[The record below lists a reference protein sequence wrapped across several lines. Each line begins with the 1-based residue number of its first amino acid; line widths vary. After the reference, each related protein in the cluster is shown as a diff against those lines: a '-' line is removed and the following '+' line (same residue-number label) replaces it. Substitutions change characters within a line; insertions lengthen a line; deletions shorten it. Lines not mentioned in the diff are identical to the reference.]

1 VGDRLSS
8 GGAAGRATW
17 LRRGALAIE
26 WVLPGAILAVL
37 PKCPMCVAAYVALFT
52 GVGLSVSAATY
63 LRTGMIVL
71 CVASLLFLAAR
82 AVRRRLA

>member
-1 VGDRLSS
+1 MSARDRSS
-8 GGAAGRATW
+8 CCARPTR
-17 LRRGALAIE
+17 LRRGIEAIE
-26 WVLPGAILAVL
+26 WALPGAILAVL
-37 PKCPMCVAAYVALFT
+37 PKCPMCVVAYIALFT
-52 GVGLSVSAATY
+52 GMGVSVSAATY

>member
-1 VGDRLSS
+1 
-8 GGAAGRATW
+8 
-17 LRRGALAIE
+17 
-26 WVLPGAILAVL
+26 
-37 PKCPMCVAAYVALFT
+37 MCVAAYVALFT
-52 GVGLSVSAATY
+52 GMGLSVSAATY